1 MTAQNLETLKPEA
14 AKNGIGLGLIALV
27 LGVISAYLLVST
39 TSMMGVFLIP
49 IGIGVIIPIVVA
61 VFFCIDLRK
70 KIGGFWNL
78 RQATSGIF
86 IMFLVAYIL
95 STVGNLAFTKLI
107 EPDMSS
113 RIQSTVID
121 ATSSMM
127 KKQGMEQEAI
137 DKKIDEMNADFEK
150 KTQGTVMQTIQGH
163 VIGVIIVFVFALLFG
178 AIFKKERPLSL
189 TED

>member
-1 MTAQNLETLKPEA
+1 MTTQSLENLKPEA

-86 IMFLVAYIL
+86 IMFLVAYVL

-127 KKQGMEQEAI
+127 KSQGMEQEAI
-137 DKKIDEMNADFEK
+137 DKKVDEMNADFEK

-189 TED
+189 IED

>member
-1 MTAQNLETLKPEA
+1 MTTQSLENLKPEA

-86 IMFLVAYIL
+86 IMFLVAYAL

-127 KKQGMEQEAI
+127 KSQGMEQEAI
-137 DKKIDEMNADFEK
+137 DKKVDEMNADFEK

-189 TED
+189 IED

>member
-1 MTAQNLETLKPEA
+1 MTTQSLENLKPEA

-86 IMFLVAYIL
+86 IMFLIAYVL

-127 KKQGMEQEAI
+127 KSQGMEQEAI
-137 DKKIDEMNADFEK
+137 DKKVDEMNADFEK

-189 TED
+189 IED